1 MTMIEFP
8 QLDEELIKKLEEED
22 REMDRRAAK
31 EAEYIMAYINNEP
44 EDNPIIR
51 KYREN
56 LYNDL
61 WDMLSNW
68 EDWNGIG
75 MSYCFGRNMSV

>member
-1 MTMIEFP
+1 MYMTMIEFP
-8 QLDEELIKKLEEED
+8 QPDEELMKKLEEED
-22 REMDRRAAK
+22 REMERRAAK

-68 EDWNGIG
+68 KD
-75 MSYCFGRNMSV
+75 

>member
-8 QLDEELIKKLEEED
+8 QPDEELIKKLEED
-22 REMDRRAAK
+22 REMDRRAAI

-68 EDWNGIG
+68 KD
-75 MSYCFGRNMSV
+75 

>member
-8 QLDEELIKKLEEED
+8 QPDEELIKKLEED
-22 REMDRRAAK
+22 REMDRRAAI
-31 EAEYIMAYINNEP
+31 EAEYIMAYINDEP

-68 EDWNGIG
+68 KD
-75 MSYCFGRNMSV
+75 

>member
-1 MTMIEFP
+1 MIEFP

-68 EDWNGIG
+68 ED
-75 MSYCFGRNMSV
+75 

>member
-8 QLDEELIKKLEEED
+8 QPDEELMKKLEEED
-22 REMDRRAAK
+22 KEIDRRAAI
-31 EAEYIMAYINNEP
+31 EAEYIMAYINDEP

-68 EDWNGIG
+68 KD
-75 MSYCFGRNMSV
+75 

>member
-8 QLDEELIKKLEEED
+8 QPDEELMKKLEED
-22 REMDRRAAK
+22 REMERRAAK

-68 EDWNGIG
+68 KD
-75 MSYCFGRNMSV
+75 